1 LKIEL
6 KLAKADGINWPTLLS
21 TGETQRAGP
30 SSQPIQPLA
39 SEIPV
44 DKPKPKRKNWD
55 TVVDEEEEESKDPVS
70 ISLDYYPIPPFSFS
84 LCLEVDFTRSLRAL
98 S

>member
-1 LKIEL
+1 MKIEL

-21 TGETQRAGP
+21 TGEIQRAGP

-44 DKPKPKRKNWD
+44 DKSKPKRKNWD

-70 ISLDYYPIPPFSFS
+70 IPLDPRTPSSAQRSASASISLISM
-84 LCLEVDFTRSLRAL
+84 
-98 S
+98 